1 MLDKLEAIKA
11 RFEDLGV
18 ALSNPEIVSDNRKFS
33 AMSKEYRSI
42 EKIVRAHDEYK
53 NLLDTIEFNKEALNG
68 DDAELRDLAKAEAP
82 ALDERKVQLEP
93 KTRQLLRPKYRKEQ
107 KTATPE

>member
-33 AMSKEYRSI
+33 AMSKEYRSV
-42 EKIVRAHDEYK
+42 EKIVQAYEAYK
-53 NLLDTIEFNKEALNG
+53 KLLDDIEFYK
-68 DDAELRDLAKAEAP
+68 DAQRRLRSLP
-82 ALDERKVQLEP
+82 AGGTP
-93 KTRQLLRPKYRKEQ
+93 
-107 KTATPE
+107 TAAR